1 MMSLQVFATYR
12 GTLMYIYTF
21 KVLENIFLSLLT
33 RSKQPIENLH
43 CELFKKKI
51 IVQNAEGD
59 LGQGGS
65 GLDPSSGLPPLLL
78 S

>member
-1 MMSLQVFATYR
+1 MPALVLKLP
-12 GTLMYIYTF
+12 TL
-21 KVLENIFLSLLT
+21 LL
-33 RSKQPIENLH
+33 ENLH

-51 IVQNAEGD
+51 IVQNAGGD